1 MLRRNR
7 YGARRNHPSTMAR
20 TPDPTADPTRSPDQD
35 RAVGP
40 RRVTGARRRVLS
52 TRSIVGDLLVTI
64 AMLGT
69 VVMSDRSDR
78 PPDTVLVVQRDIR
91 VGEPLTVDDV
101 MARPAA
107 LPEDARDGI
116 VSDPSALDGAV
127 ALAPLQAG
135 DLVHDSAVLSSGSID
150 AGAPA
155 HEYALPVER
164 ERALDG
170 DIARGERV
178 DVLATYGTGDGAY
191 TVVTA
196 SRAAVI
202 DVGEASGGLGEGDRL
217 VVVLGLGDGG
227 EVIETAHAS
236 VAATVTLVRATRAG
250 PSDAVPESY
259 TTPPRPQPP
268 RP

>member
-1 MLRRNR
+1 MPRTPELTADP
-7 YGARRNHPSTMAR
+7 GR
-20 TPDPTADPTRSPDQD
+20 TPDPG
-35 RAVGP
+35 RAAGP
-40 RRVTGARRRVLS
+40 RRVTGVRQRVLS
-52 TRSIVGDLLVTI
+52 TRSIVGGLLVTA

-69 VVMSDRSDR
+69 LVMSDRSDR
-78 PPDTVLVVQRDIR
+78 PPDTVLVAQRDIR
-91 VGEPLTVDDV
+91 VGEPLTAHDV
-101 MARPAA
+101 VARRAT
-107 LPEDARDGI
+107 LPDDARSGT
-116 VSDPSALDGAV
+116 VSDPSVLDGAV

-135 DLVHDSAVLSSGSID
+135 DLVRASAVLSAGSSD
-150 AGAPA
+150 AAATA
-155 HEYALPVER
+155 HEYALAVER

-196 SRAAVI
+196 SRAEVI

-227 EVIETAHAS
+227 EVIQTAHAS

-250 PSDAVPESY
+250 PSDEVPESY
-259 TTPPRPQPP
+259 TTPTRPQPP